1 MLLILMAAAAV
12 SAVTNYL
19 SHEPF
24 TEVLIILAV
33 VLLNAVLGVIQE
45 SKAEAAIEALQTMTA
60 ATSKVLRDGAVAEL
74 ESSRLVPGDVVL
86 LEAGDAVPADGRLLA
101 CASLQIEEAALT
113 GESVPSAKS
122 TDPLTGDVPLGDR
135 RNMAYMGSTVSYG
148 RGRMVVTATGM
159 DTEMGKIGQ
168 DCRCPGPDGAGGDAA
183 AKETD
188 PAGQDAVLAGAGHLR
203 VHFRV

>member
-33 VLLNAVLGVIQE
+33 VLLNAVLGVDPGEQGRGRHRG
-45 SKAEAAIEALQTMTA
+45 SANHDRRHQQ
-60 ATSKVLRDGAVAEL
+60 VLRDGSVTEL
-74 ESSRLVPGDVVL
+74 ESSRLVPGDIVL

-122 TDPLTGDVPLGDR
+122 PEALTGEVTLGDR
-135 RNMAYMGSTVSYG
+135 RNMAYMGSTVAYG

-159 DTEMGKIGQ
+159 DTEMGKIAGVLS
-168 DCRCPGPDGAGGDAA
+168 GTGAGGDPP
-183 AKETD
+183 AK
-188 PAGQDAVLAGAGHLR
+188 R
-203 VHFRV
+203 S